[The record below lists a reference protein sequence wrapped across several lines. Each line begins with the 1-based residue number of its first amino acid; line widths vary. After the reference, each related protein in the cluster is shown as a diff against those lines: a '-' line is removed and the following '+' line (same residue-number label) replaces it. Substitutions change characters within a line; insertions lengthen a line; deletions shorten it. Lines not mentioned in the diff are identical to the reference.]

1 MSQLEIGSQEHKE
14 LLCRFFID
22 THIRFE
28 PERLPWP
35 KLDEACLERL
45 RALPIWDEAVTTEA
59 ETAMKV
65 AELGKA
71 EKDPLLAEAISLQGY
86 EESRHAEMLRILTS
100 RYGIPVRR
108 KPNLAPPKDPY
119 WAFLRVGYGE
129 CFDSLFGFGLF
140 ALARDSGYFTP
151 ELVAL
156 FDPVMQE
163 EARHIIFI
171 ANWIAYRQAQMP
183 AMRRPA
189 YLFRRGLALWLQS
202 VSRVKTAMRIKAAPE
217 IQNEDQTD
225 FTMAAPASFGDFSVR
240 SFLETCLR
248 ENERRL
254 APYDPRLLRPTFVPA
269 VAKSI
274 LKVVPGSG
282 APARREET
290 ASRWN

>member
-1 MSQLEIGSQEHKE
+1 MSQFKIGSQEHKE

-28 PERLPWP
+28 PERLDWP
-35 KLDEACLERL
+35 NLDEACLERL
-45 RALPIWDEAVTTEA
+45 RALPIWEEAVTTEA

-65 AELGKA
+65 TELGKA
-71 EKDPLLAEAISLQGY
+71 EQDPLLAEAISLQGH
-86 EESRHAEMLRILTS
+86 EESRHAQMLRLLTS

-108 KPNLAPPKDPY
+108 KLNLAPPKDPY

-129 CFDSLFGFGLF
+129 CFDSFFGFGLF
-140 ALARDSGYFTP
+140 ALARDSGFFTP
-151 ELVAL
+151 GLVAL

-171 ANWIAYRQAQMP
+171 ANWVAYRQAQMP
-183 AMRRPA
+183 AMHRPT
-189 YLFRRGLALWLQS
+189 YLFRRALALWLQS
-202 VSRVKTAMRIKAAPE
+202 ASRVKTAMRIQASPE
-217 IQNEDQTD
+217 AQNREQAD
-225 FTMAAPASFGDFSVR
+225 FTMGAHASFGDFGVR
-240 SFLETCLR
+240 SFLETCLK

-274 LKVVPGSG
+274 LRIIPGPG

-290 ASRWN
+290 AGRGN